1 MRAPDRALLGACRDG
16 GHILAAARDVELR
29 PGGPR
34 SISAP
39 RRVRE
44 VGAHSPDRLERVPR
58 PKLSGNLKCARPQA
72 REHAKPGSHRK
83 TIDAPWNFQREPT
96 PLGSEVLEVA
106 DRQDPGGSDSWTNL
120 SAWSRVDV
128 YGAAFGEVWA
138 ELDGLALPS
147 RCVTVL
153 GARRPGGHGFP
164 PGRRLAD
171 RRMGERG
178 CCLGRPVVASS
189 RGAVSARA
197 FFVRAPAGRSVAR
210 FLRSGSCL
218 RRPREIGAL
227 RVG

>member
-1 MRAPDRALLGACRDG
+1 MTVDIFSLQPGMFNLG
-16 GHILAAARDVELR
+16 
-29 PGGPR
+29 PGGQDPSR
-34 SISAP
+34 PPGESG
-39 RRVRE
+39 E
-44 VGAHSPDRLERVPR
+44 LGAHSPDRLGRVPR
-58 PKLSGNLKCARPQA
+58 PKLGETSTVPDPGPRQHASPAHTELRSLRHGTSGGSPRPWARRCWRWLIVRIA
-72 REHAKPGSHRK
+72 
-83 TIDAPWNFQREPT
+83 
-96 PLGSEVLEVA
+96 
-106 DRQDPGGSDSWTNL
+106 GGSDSWTNL

-189 RGAVSARA
+189 RGAVSAARSSCERRRTGPLCVSCGAAVVCEDHGRA
-197 FFVRAPAGRSVAR
+197 A
-210 FLRSGSCL
+210 RSG
-218 RRPREIGAL
+218 RRSPSSREY
-227 RVG
+227 